1 MRNIKFLFIILTAL
15 ALVGGFFIWRGF
27 RRTEEVVLPSKSEP
41 NLETLTNEEGDVV
54 VIVTPKALVQDSW
67 SFEVVLD
74 THSVDLDYD
83 LRSLSFLVDQKGREY
98 KAVLW
103 EGDPPEG
110 HHRKGIL
117 KFKPLS
123 PTPAAFMLKVRNV
136 GSVGER
142 SFEWQ
147 LL

>member
-1 MRNIKFLFIILTAL
+1 MRSIKFLSILLAAFI
-15 ALVGGFFIWRGF
+15 LVGGFFVWRGLG
-27 RRTEEVVLPSKSEP
+27 RAKEVLPSKSEP
-41 NLETLTNEEGDVV
+41 NLETLTNEEGDVIV
-54 VIVTPKALVQDSW
+54 SVTPKALVQDSW

-142 SFEWQ
+142 SFEWR